1 MLSFISYF
9 KSTPAFV
16 FALGFIV
23 CFETILHFIPNLHY
37 LDGKGAF
44 FTYYKRYI
52 AERGEENYDI
62 LMYGDSRSLSLR
74 GFARSDAFPYSLY
87 NFSLPAAGPWYFKFF
102 LKKYLLHHEK
112 PKLVIWAAD
121 PQQFSLKKT
130 MAFHD
135 NPALWNEFKHRLL
148 NLFSISETLEQYE
161 GKELFFILKEYIPHS
176 LLSVRHRQGFESILN
191 SKLSSLFETPSL
203 VRENLMVEAIVKES
217 YGQINLGNFFTVPNI
232 REVALQEKEN
242 QLKGMQNTEMNLEP
256 LKLFLDYTQN
266 LNLKVVVLNIPR
278 LKEFNQSPYFK
289 AVVPEMKKLIS
300 KYPSASYLEFEKMEY
315 DLDLFS
321 ESIHYNAEGEKI
333 VNQEFIEKIVPK
345 LYDRI
350 EEDNV
355 KK

>member
-9 KSTPAFV
+9 KSTPGFKI
-16 FALGFIV
+16 ALGFILF
-23 CFETILHFIPNLHY
+23 FEIGLHFIPNLHY

-52 AERGEENYDI
+52 AERGKEDYDI

-74 GFARSDAFPYSLY
+74 GFPRSDSHPYSLY
-87 NFSLPAAGPWYFKFF
+87 NFSLPAAGPWYFKYF
-102 LKKYLLHHEK
+102 LKKYLSNHSK
-112 PKLVIWAAD
+112 PKLIIWAAD

-130 MAFHD
+130 MTFHD

-148 NLFSISETLEQYE
+148 NLFSISETWEQYE

-176 LLSVRHRQGFESILN
+176 LLSVRHRQGFESIL
-191 SKLSSLFETPSL
+191 SSRLTSIFGVPSL
-203 VRENLMVEAIVKES
+203 VKENLMVEAIVSES

-232 REVALQEKEN
+232 REVALAEKES
-242 QLKGMQNTEMNLEP
+242 QLKGMQNLEMNLEP
-256 LKLFLDYTQN
+256 LKLFLEYAQSQN
-266 LNLKVVVLNIPR
+266 IKVVILNIPR
-278 LKEFNQSPYFK
+278 LTEFNRSPYFQ
-289 AVVPEMKKLIS
+289 AVVPEMKKIIAQ
-300 KYPSASYLEFEKMEY
+300 YPQASYLEFDNMEY

-321 ESIHYNAEGEKI
+321 ESIHYNPEGEKV
-333 VNQEFIEKIVPK
+333 VNSEFLEKIVPK
-345 LYDRI
+345 FQARI